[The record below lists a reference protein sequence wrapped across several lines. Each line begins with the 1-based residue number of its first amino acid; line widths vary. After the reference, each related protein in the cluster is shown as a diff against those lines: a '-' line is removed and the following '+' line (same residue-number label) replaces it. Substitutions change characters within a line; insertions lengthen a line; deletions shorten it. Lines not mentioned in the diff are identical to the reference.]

1 MSEVS
6 NPHREWTVMFY
17 LASDN
22 ALSPLV
28 VSHIKAIKDA
38 GYQFNTDVLVY
49 FDPQEP
55 GVPTKIYDVNS
66 KRKEEALKIGKRRDS
81 GHLHSV
87 IGDDND
93 SFVRNMVDD
102 ELPLKEFDA
111 AMAAMSEL
119 SDGSAAEKSL
129 AAFVEYAISEHEA
142 ENYILFLLGHGMVVG
157 NDSFLPDDDPPSG
170 IKLLQLDQI
179 LRRFPKGTLQ
189 LLALN
194 SCSMSGIEVAYQL
207 KGAANYMIATQ
218 GLSFVNCW
226 PQRQLLKKIL
236 NTVEGAKNRAW
247 KAAYKKGTKNGTD
260 EATVAAATAAADA
273 AAVKARVKQIPRLIE
288 KLYFHALFNSTDFL
302 TAGYSADLVLCNL
315 GEENLNRLQGS
326 LQPLIAKLQERFT
339 TDDHLIKDLVLLAHW
354 DAQSFYEEN
363 YTDLFDF
370 CLCLRRRCI
379 ERAEALKQIV
389 PDGNDAVTTL
399 EDISRQCGEVIKT
412 LSPNPTRDDKVRL
425 DALVVHADSF
435 GWKYQYAHGLSI
447 YFPWS
452 QPHDL
457 ERTIDKVR
465 IRGPVKRG
473 GKTSDENKLERI
485 QTAYQSYA
493 FDKDFHWFGFLDK
506 YWKQTQRRPRHEEDN
521 PLRRP
526 ESELFLD
533 VNFDSAS
540 NGAPPENLKNAFFSA
555 TLEQK
560 TSPEL
565 TKTSP
570 EIGLACA
577 CPSIKNYCGDI
588 WEKKGVPFLFV
599 TRGAS
604 LAFKP
609 LSERTPDQNDDYDKE
624 DE

>member
-1 MSEVS
+1 MSVN

-55 GVPTKIYDVNS
+55 GVPTKIYDVNR
-66 KRKEEALKIGKRRDS
+66 KRKEEALKRGQARNHR
-81 GHLHSV
+81 HLRSV

-93 SFVRNMVDD
+93 SFVRNMIDD
-102 ELPLKEFDA
+102 ELPPKQFEA
-111 AMAAMSEL
+111 AMAAMSEFP
-119 SDGSAAEKSL
+119 DGSAAEKSL
-129 AAFVEYAISEHEA
+129 AAFVKYAINEHTA
-142 ENYILFLLGHGMVVG
+142 ENYILFLLGHGMIVG

-170 IKLLQLDQI
+170 IKLLQLEKI
-179 LRRFPKGTLQ
+179 LRQFDPGTLQ

-194 SCSMSGIEVAYQL
+194 SCSMSSIEVAYQL
-207 KGAANYMIATQ
+207 KGAASYMIATQ

-236 NTVEGAKNRAW
+236 NTVERAKTRAR
-247 KAAYKKGTKNGTD
+247 AAAQKKGID
-260 EATVAAATAAADA
+260 EDQAAADA
-273 AAVKARVKQIPRLIE
+273 RVPSRHIPRMIE
-288 KLYFHALFNSTDFL
+288 KLYYHALFNSTDFL

-315 GEENLNRLQGS
+315 GTEQLDRLQGS
-326 LQPLIAKLQERFT
+326 LQPLIEKLQQRFT
-339 TDDHLIKDLVLLAHW
+339 ADDHLIKDLVLLAHW
-354 DAQSFYEEN
+354 DAQSFFEEN

-389 PDGNDAVTTL
+389 PDGNDAVATL
-399 EDISRQCGEVIKT
+399 EDISKQCGEVIKT
-412 LSPNPTRDDKVRL
+412 LSPNPTGDDKVRL

-457 ERTIDKVR
+457 ERTVDKVG
-465 IRGPVKRG
+465 IRRQVKKG
-473 GKTSDENKLERI
+473 VKPDGKKLDRI

-493 FDKDFHWFGFLDK
+493 FDNTFHWFGFLEK
-506 YWKQTQRRPRHEEDN
+506 YWGQTQRRPRHEEDN
-521 PLRRP
+521 PLRQP
-526 ESELFLD
+526 GSELFLD

-570 EIGLACA
+570 EIGQACA
-577 CPSIKNYCGDI
+577 CPSIKNYCGDV
-588 WEKKGVPFLFV
+588 WDEKDVPFLFV

-604 LAFKP
+604 LAFRP
-609 LSERTPDQNDDYDKE
+609 LSERTPDQYDDDDE
-624 DE
+624 DEE